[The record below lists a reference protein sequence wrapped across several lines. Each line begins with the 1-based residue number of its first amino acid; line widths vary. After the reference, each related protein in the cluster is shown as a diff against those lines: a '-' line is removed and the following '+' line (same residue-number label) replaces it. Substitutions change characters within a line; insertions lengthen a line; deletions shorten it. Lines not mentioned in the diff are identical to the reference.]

1 MRTGSTLCVALL
13 ALLAS
18 STLGCDVTY
27 AQVAGLPQFFQMNIP
42 EVDGPANAA
51 MDRLTEGMSLTL
63 AALNNGRRQKVTISA
78 ESGKQALQ
86 DFSQAREILIGV
98 FQKIPQR
105 KVNLDVVHKSQYAKA
120 YDELVISLRESNY
133 PEPTDSKVFF
143 NILSSIIE
151 RCEVDLMKLMNSPA
165 GPGGQQAIVE
175 AFLDLIK
182 QKTLLE
188 RIGATSGIITVAMS

>member
-1 MRTGSTLCVALL
+1 MRKRSTLCVALL

-18 STLGCDVTY
+18 STLACDVTY
-27 AQVAGLPQFFQMNIP
+27 AQVPSLPQFFQMNIP
-42 EVDGPANAA
+42 EVDAPANAA

-63 AALNNGRRQKVTISA
+63 TALNNGRKQKVTISA

-86 DFSQAREILIGV
+86 DFSQAREILNGV
-98 FQKIPQR
+98 LQKIPQR

-133 PEPTDSKVFF
+133 PEPTDSKVLFS
-143 NILSSIIE
+143 ILSNIIE
-151 RCEVDLMKLMNSPA
+151 HCQVDLMKLMNSPT
-165 GPGGQQAIVE
+165 GPGGQQAMVE